1 MKHALSISLA
11 SLAVVVALPQQA
23 ALAADDQAKPSSCA
37 FVRTINGWTAVDDQT
52 AIIETSP
59 RRKFKV
65 TFATPCRELKWA
77 HFARI
82 DPRPSSAVCLSAG
95 DVLVFGRGAAFP
107 TGRWEHEERCMIHT
121 IEPLPLDGP
130 KDAPPPN

>member
-1 MKHALSISLA
+1 MKRAISISLVIVA
-11 SLAVVVALPQQA
+11 LVVALPAQTTFA
-23 ALAADDQAKPSSCA
+23 AADQAKPSSCA
-37 FVRTINGWTAVDDQT
+37 FVRSINNWKPIDDQT

-77 HFARI
+77 HFARL

-95 DVLVFGRGAAFP
+95 DVLVFGRGALFP
-107 TGRWEHEERCMIHT
+107 SGRAEFEERCMIRT
-121 IEPLPLDGP
+121 IEPLPLDAP
-130 KDAPPPN
+130 KDAPSTY